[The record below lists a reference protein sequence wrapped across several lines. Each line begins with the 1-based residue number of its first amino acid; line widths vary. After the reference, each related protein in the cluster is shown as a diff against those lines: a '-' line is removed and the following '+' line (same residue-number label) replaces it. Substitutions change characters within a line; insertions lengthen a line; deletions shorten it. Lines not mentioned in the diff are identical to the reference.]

1 MRWMVLLFFCF
12 GLQSATAQPAACP
25 FTNFEKALVEDAI
38 NKFALDAIFSSGSGV
53 FPGGFPTKVHFA
65 YSSTL
70 LGQVRAASGK
80 FDPGIREHASL
91 TELCTAPKTFQRT
104 CRSESGVPSEE
115 RFWETHDVCVEISCQ
130 AKGIYQAEIEWI
142 SFPDEEPAFRYDA
155 TKKQEIIYNPSPSV
169 TWRLD
174 DTAPR
179 RIIVT
184 GDLISFAR
192 VKQDGSKTIRV
203 NYSGN
208 VTAVTTDE
216 GLSSLVLQMTFPAL
230 GGLIP
235 ARAELFLHRHD
246 DPSANGTIAVGERTL
261 ANLTLRPGEPVEIA
275 WIAECP

>member
-1 MRWMVLLFFCF
+1 MRWMVLLFLFF

-25 FTNFEKALVEDAI
+25 FTNSEKALVEDAI
-38 NKFALDAIFSSGSGV
+38 NKFTLDAIFSAGSGV

-70 LGQVRAASGK
+70 LGQVRSAGGK

-91 TELCTAPKTFQRT
+91 IELCTKPKTFDRT
-104 CRSESGVPSEE
+104 CRSASGVPSEE
-115 RFWETHDVCVEISCQ
+115 RFWEEHDVCVEISCL

-142 SFPDEEPAFRYDA
+142 SLPDEKPAFSYDA
-155 TKKQEIIYNPSPSV
+155 TKQQEIIYNPSPSV

-184 GDLISFAR
+184 GDLTSFAK
-192 VKQDGSKTIRV
+192 VKQDGKTVRV
-203 NYSGN
+203 HYSGN
-208 VTAVTTDE
+208 VTAVTTDQ
-216 GLSSLVLQMTFPAL
+216 GLSSLVLQMTFPTL

-235 ARAELFLHRHD
+235 PRAELFLHRHD
-246 DPSANGTIAVGERTL
+246 DPSANGTISIGDRTL
-261 ANLTLRPGEPVEIA
+261 ANLILRPSEPLEIT
-275 WIAECP
+275 WVAECP